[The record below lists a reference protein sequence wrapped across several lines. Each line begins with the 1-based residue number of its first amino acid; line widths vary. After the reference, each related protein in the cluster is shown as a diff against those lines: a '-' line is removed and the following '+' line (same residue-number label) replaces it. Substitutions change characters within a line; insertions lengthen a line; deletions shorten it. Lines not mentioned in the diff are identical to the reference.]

1 MNIIL
6 MGLPGAGKGTQAER
20 IVEEFHIPHI
30 STGDMFRSALK
41 EGTNMG
47 LKAKEY
53 MDKGLLVP
61 DEVVIGIVEERL
73 NQDDCRMGFLL
84 DGFPRTVPQAEALD
98 ALLIRLGRNLDHVIN
113 IDVNKDYLVERLTG
127 RRICTIC
134 GSTYHMIFNPSINE
148 GKCDKCSGDL
158 YQRDDDKEETVL
170 TRLEVNIKQTEPLL
184 NYYSGK
190 NLLRTIEGNQEIDK
204 VFNSISLIL
213 RGLK

>member
-6 MGLPGAGKGTQAER
+6 MGLPGAGKGTQAEK

-73 NQDDCRMGFLL
+73 SQDDCKNGFLL

-98 ALLIRLGRNLDHVIN
+98 NLLIKLGMNLDHVIN
-113 IDVNKDYLVERLTG
+113 INVNKDYLVERLTG
-127 RRICTIC
+127 RRICKKC

-148 GKCDKCSGDL
+148 GKCNKCGENL
-158 YQRDDDKEETVL
+158 YQRDDDKEETVI

-184 NYYSGK
+184 KYYSEK
-190 NLLRTIEGNQEIDK
+190 NLLRTIDGNQEINQ
-204 VFNSISLIL
+204 VFDSISLIL
-213 RGLK
+213 RGPK